1 MSYETTIVKALSRL
15 GKNGTENPDSKH
27 NTGRLLGEAYMWD
40 QVEKYAKARSAAIWK
55 EMEKEGLVPDK
66 KTLDPGDHQLSDS
79 PSFAVFAKVTQPI
92 KRFDGDELANL
103 LARSKYKVPL
113 STTKEMID
121 QARVPGNP
129 AVRMVVVERCQQ
141 AMVHLCSSL
150 PLQR

>member
-40 QVEKYAKARSAAIWK
+40 QVEKYAKARSAAVWK

-66 KTLDPGDHQLSDS
+66 KTLDPGEYACADS

-92 KRFDGDELANL
+92 RRFDGEQLAGL
-103 LARSKYKVPL
+103 LAKSKYKVPV
-113 STTKEMID
+113 STTKELIEE
-121 QARVPGNP
+121 AKVPGNP
-129 AVRMVVVERCQQ
+129 AVRMVVVER
-141 AMVHLCSSL
+141 
-150 PLQR
+150 